1 MSEEA
6 FSVTWWACSAYAAV
20 TPAVGISNR
29 CCPLLNLNPTYCQ
42 ISSTLHISLSELEQ
56 VALNFTSPPH
66 LWSTAI
72 GSTWRGLAALRP
84 PTPTAIAGA
93 SPALRPP
100 RHCRHFGRH
109 AIAGT
114 SAVLAA
120 ISVATPSQAL
130 RPSSQAFRSPRH
142 RRHFGRPRRHFGRHQ
157 PPSSHRRRFGSHRRR
172 HIAGASP
179 ATAGTSHH
187 RRAPCQWL

>member
-42 ISSTLHISLSELEQ
+42 ISSTLYISLSELEQ
-56 VALNFTSPPH
+56 VALNFTSSPH
-66 LWSTAI
+66 RWSTAI

-109 AIAGT
+109 AIAGS
-114 SAVLAA
+114 SAVLAG

-130 RPSSQAFRSPRH
+130 RPSSQALRSPSAAGVTSPALR
-142 RRHFGRPRRHFGRHQ
+142 Q
-157 PPSSHRRRFGSHRRR
+157 PPPASHRRRFASHRRR
-172 HIAGASP
+172 FASP
-179 ATAGTSHH
+179 T
-187 RRAPCQWL
+187 RALALTTGSGGLAFRIVGQP